1 MKIKKKLVLLLTVV
15 AILAGISTVAFAI
28 DGYVPP
34 LPIRDS
40 IVQEY

>member
-1 MKIKKKLVLLLTVV
+1 MKIKKKLVLVLTVV
-15 AILAGISTVAFAI
+15 AILAGISTVAFS
-28 DGYVPP
+28 DGCVPP